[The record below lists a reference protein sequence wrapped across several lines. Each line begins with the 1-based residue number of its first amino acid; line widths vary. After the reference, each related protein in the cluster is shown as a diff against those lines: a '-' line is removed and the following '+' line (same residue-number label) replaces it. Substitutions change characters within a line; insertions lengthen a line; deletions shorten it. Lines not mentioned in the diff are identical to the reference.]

1 MNELVA
7 LRAQGVRVLA
17 GLAWLAAVAV
27 IVGTAFAATGPV
39 PALLAVGLS
48 IFPTLAA
55 WRGATDP
62 LTRIALGATMPL
74 FCAVLLYQWSG
85 ASWMIDLHMTF
96 FAAIAL
102 TSVLADWRP
111 LVVSAAITA
120 VHHLALNFLAPVLVF
135 GTVGDLGR
143 VILHAVV
150 VVVETGVLVQVS
162 VLLERILI
170 TRAEAQAAAERSD
183 RAIAHEREQTAA
195 DQGKVVAALAA
206 ALGKLAKGQLGDRI
220 TIGFPATFEPLR
232 VDFNRALDDLE
243 EVLGRVVRA
252 TDQIQVGTNEMAA
265 ASQDLARRTES
276 QATVVER
283 AMGTIAQLVTMAG
296 ETLNRAQSASTAIA
310 QSSERVRAGHDVV
323 ASAIATMEKIQQ
335 SSGEIGQIV
344 TLIDG
349 IAFQTNLLALNAGVE
364 AARAGESGR
373 GFAVVANEVR
383 ALAQR
388 SADAARDI
396 RTLITAS
403 IEQVGEGVQQVGQTG
418 AVLRDVV
425 SDVTDFAETV
435 HAITTS
441 IGDTARDLADMRDTF
456 SSIDRATQKN
466 AAMVEQSHAAL
477 RSLAAA
483 ASGLATAAQRFT
495 ITEGRQ
501 IGLRSAA

>member
-1 MNELVA
+1 
-7 LRAQGVRVLA
+7 
-17 GLAWLAAVAV
+17 
-27 IVGTAFAATGPV
+27 
-39 PALLAVGLS
+39 
-48 IFPTLAA
+48 
-55 WRGATDP
+55 
-62 LTRIALGATMPL
+62 
-74 FCAVLLYQWSG
+74 
-85 ASWMIDLHMTF
+85 
-96 FAAIAL
+96 
-102 TSVLADWRP
+102 
-111 LVVSAAITA
+111 
-120 VHHLALNFLAPVLVF
+120 
-135 GTVGDLGR
+135 
-143 VILHAVV
+143 
-150 VVVETGVLVQVS
+150 
-162 VLLERILI
+162 
-170 TRAEAQAAAERSD
+170 
-183 RAIAHEREQTAA
+183 
-195 DQGKVVAALAA
+195 
-206 ALGKLAKGQLGDRI
+206 
-220 TIGFPATFEPLR
+220 
-232 VDFNRALDDLE
+232 
-243 EVLGRVVRA
+243 
-252 TDQIQVGTNEMAA
+252 
-265 ASQDLARRTES
+265 
-276 QATVVER
+276 
-283 AMGTIAQLVTMAG
+283 
-296 ETLNRAQSASTAIA
+296 
-310 QSSERVRAGHDVV
+310 
-323 ASAIATMEKIQQ
+323 
-335 SSGEIGQIV
+335 V

-441 IGDTARDLADMRDTF
+441 IGDTAHDLADMRDTF

-483 ASGLATAAQRFT
+483 ASGLAAAAQRFT